1 MTEHAIRVL
10 LVDDDEDDYVMT
22 RELLS
27 EAATGVFQLDWAS
40 DYDEAVA
47 MIERREHDVYLLDYR
62 LGERSGLEI
71 LRAVGSKNPHSPMIL
86 LTGQGDD
93 GIDLEAMREGAADYL
108 IKGQLTSDLLARSI
122 RYSME
127 RAKASQSLR
136 ESEERYQRLVEHSPD
151 AIIVHTEGRIVFV
164 NGAGIHLLGA
174 NSSSEIIGTPIMKFV
189 AAAYRESVSNLIL
202 LSLRDN
208 IEVPFV
214 GKVSST

>member
-1 MTEHAIRVL
+1 MIEHPTRVL

-22 RELLS
+22 REVLS
-27 EAATGVFQLDWAS
+27 GAATGVFQLDWAS
-40 DYDEAVA
+40 DYDQAVA

-108 IKGQLTSDLLARSI
+108 IKGQLTADLLARSI

-127 RAKASQSLR
+127 RSKSSQSLR
-136 ESEERYQRLVEHSPD
+136 ESEERYQRLVELSPD
-151 AIIVHTEGRIVFV
+151 AIFVYNEGSIVFV
-164 NGAGIHLLGA
+164 NRAGVRLLGA
-174 NSSSEIIGTPIMKFV
+174 ESFAELIGKPFINFVPSE
-189 AAAYRESVSNLIL
+189 Y
-202 LSLRDN
+202 
-208 IEVPFV
+208 
-214 GKVSST
+214 